1 MTLQGAKKQLQLKVV
16 DSTNHVILS
25 KLEKIKASLEQLKE
39 NL

>member
-1 MTLQGAKKQLQLKVV
+1 MTLQGAKNQLQHKATDAPKEALLV
-16 DSTNHVILS
+16 